1 MKNSKIVGCRT
12 CGIEMVVNKFA
23 SNTPNCSDCRSE
35 GHKLNRKKS
44 DRPRRNT
51 KAWYIEE
58 IINKLNEYKEIHEQ
72 LMELHIQGK
81 IKYGVIMVHGLY
93 DDYSYRWFY
102 GMLDNDTDCK
112 GYGLAREKTTVK
124 EFDYH
129 LARIKEEIKKARE
142 IIEENK

>member
-1 MKNSKIVGCRT
+1 MKNSKTVECRT

-58 IINKLNEYKEIHEQ
+58 ITNKLNEYREIHEQ

-93 DDYSYRWFY
+93 DDYSYKWFY
-102 GMLDNDTDCK
+102 GMLDEDNKCK
-112 GYGLAREKTTVK
+112 GYGAGKRNTKLW
-124 EFDYH
+124 DYSYH
-129 LARIKEEIKKARE
+129 LERIEKAMEEAKEV
-142 IIEENK
+142 IERNK